1 MIDYSE
7 YIGRR
12 VSKVRARLGREPKPF
27 KSGQKVNTVRGV
39 IEHPILRVRF
49 QITVN
54 WKHCQS
60 PPLGH
65 VHPPLSMQVCAQRQ
79 LSG

>member
-39 IEHPILRVRF
+39 IEHPILRVPAF
-49 QITVN
+49 VFEEDDSYVAC
-54 WKHCQS
+54 KACC
-60 PPLGH
+60 
-65 VHPPLSMQVCAQRQ
+65 VVE
-79 LSG
+79 